1 MCLLI
6 IKQVFRSSYLS
17 QCCEFFCFRK
27 IIRIQLVTR
36 VLSSRVMRSWNF
48 VSRSV
53 IRHVANVILSSF
65 IHYAIF
71 FHLYFQM
78 ENSFLEGCW
87 YERKWEKT
95 YELLIPTL
103 TLSKMRFLFA
113 AFACKEWCPELSIV
127 GCCTYNQW
135 KAISTF
141 PYRRRESSND
151 FIKWKITSE
160 MLWRI

>member
-48 VSRSV
+48 VFRSV

-71 FHLYFQM
+71 FSLFPNGEFFFGRVLIWKEMGKNVWIVNSNAYLVEDAFPLCCICMQRMMSRIEYCWVLYLQPVESNFDISLQAK
-78 ENSFLEGCW
+78 
-87 YERKWEKT
+87 RK
-95 YELLIPTL
+95 
-103 TLSKMRFLFA
+103 
-113 AFACKEWCPELSIV
+113 
-127 GCCTYNQW
+127 Q
-135 KAISTF
+135 
-141 PYRRRESSND
+141 
-151 FIKWKITSE
+151 
-160 MLWRI
+160 